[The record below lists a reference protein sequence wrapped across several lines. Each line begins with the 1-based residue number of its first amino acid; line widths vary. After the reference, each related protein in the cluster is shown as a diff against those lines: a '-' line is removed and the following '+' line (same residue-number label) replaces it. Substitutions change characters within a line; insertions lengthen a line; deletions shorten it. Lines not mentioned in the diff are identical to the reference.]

1 MGEPTY
7 ERGAVLAVYT
17 QYTLYV
23 VYTMYNIQYFSFVV
37 MQLYTH
43 DLPLYKV

>member
-1 MGEPTY
+1 MNIL

-17 QYTLYV
+17 QYTLYI
-23 VYTMYNIQYFSFVV
+23 VYTMYIIQHFSFVA

-43 DLPLYKV
+43 DLPLYKI